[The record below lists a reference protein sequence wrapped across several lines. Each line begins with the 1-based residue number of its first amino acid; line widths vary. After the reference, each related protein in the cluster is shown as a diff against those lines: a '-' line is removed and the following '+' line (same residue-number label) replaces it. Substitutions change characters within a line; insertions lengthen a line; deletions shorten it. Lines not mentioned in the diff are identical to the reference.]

1 MENKRNFYAEYNEYY
16 KGVEVK
22 EVDVKVI
29 PTNKSSLPFPYLP
42 YTDDI
47 DDERLKGVLLTVSN
61 NDELFLLATPKFDDN
76 NDVVKYNK
84 VGAVCRVECV
94 NAKDKGGVNYICNV
108 LYFASIEDVNVVD
121 GVEVAHVVPVIT
133 YNLETENTK
142 LLLDKLKVQY
152 LNYISYSNRK
162 MSSDLIYYIK
172 TTTDPQIIVSLIGA
186 TSDFTP
192 KEQYS
197 LQIEVN
203 MEAKLENLIVLVN
216 KMFSM
221 EALNKRIDEKIR
233 KENEKRQKEMYIKEK
248 IKYLNEEIGEENEF
262 TEIENKIKACNMP
275 QKTEEYALNQLKKLT
290 KTPTMAADYNVLKN
304 YLDTIVDLPWSVSTT
319 DNTDIKHAKQVLD
332 AEHFGLNKVKNRI
345 LEYLAVLNLNDKVS
359 GQILCLVGA
368 PGVGKTSIAK
378 SVANALGRKFVKLTL
393 GGVHDESEIRGHR
406 KTFVGAMVGKIIH
419 NIKLS
424 GVNNPVF
431 LLDEIDKITS
441 DIHGDPASALLEVL
455 DPQQNNS
462 FRDNF
467 LEVPFDLS
475 KVIFIA
481 TANYA
486 NQIPAP
492 LLDRMEIINVDSY
505 TAPEKVS
512 IAKNYLMPK
521 QLKANGIKE
530 GSLVLDDEVILSI
543 INNYTYEA
551 GVRNLERLIAKIC
564 RQLAV
569 KIVENP
575 ALTLPWVVT
584 EKMLPSILNEAP
596 VTNHGVRKFPEVGVG
611 YGLGWSPYG
620 GSILTMEGISI
631 KGKGNLV
638 ITGNLKDVMKESCQI
653 AHTVAKKYVLKNI
666 KNPVDFSKLDLHI
679 NACEGGV
686 QKDGPSAGVVLALVI
701 YSVLTNKKISNKFA
715 MTGEIS
721 LTGQVYAIGGLREKL
736 YACVQNN
743 IQDVIVPLENKKDIK
758 FIPKEITEKLNI
770 HYVSN
775 FQEVINLTIVG
786 GKNENNQK

>member
-16 KGVEVK
+16 KNIEVR
-22 EVDVKVI
+22 EVTCKVI
-29 PTNKSSLPFPYLP
+29 PTFKSSLPFPYLP
-42 YTDDI
+42 FTDDI
-47 DDERLKGVLLTVSN
+47 DDERLKGVLLSISN
-61 NDELFLLATPKFDDN
+61 NDELFFLASEKFDEN
-76 NDVVKYNK
+76 NVLEKYNR
-84 VGAVCRVECV
+84 VGAVCRIECV
-94 NAKDKGGVNYICNV
+94 NAKDKGVNYICNV
-108 LYFASIEDVNVVD
+108 LYFAAIDEFDIID
-121 GVEVAHVVPVIT
+121 GVEQVKCSPLVAV
-133 YNLETENTK
+133 NAETEQTK
-142 LLLDKLKVQY
+142 LLLEKVKNSFA
-152 LNYISYSNRK
+152 NYISYSNRK
-162 MSSDLIYYIK
+162 ISIDLLNYIK
-172 TTTDPQIIVSLIGA
+172 TTTDPNIVVSLIA
-186 TSDFTP
+186 VTSDFTVR
-192 KEQYS
+192 EQYG
-197 LQIEVN
+197 LQCECNV
-203 MEAKLENLIVLVN
+203 EDKLENLIVLIN

-221 EALNKRIDEKIR
+221 EALNKRIDDKIR

-262 TEIENKIKACNMP
+262 NEIENKIKKCGMP
-275 QKTEEYALNQLKKLT
+275 QKTEEYALAQLRKLS

-345 LEYLAVLNLNDKVS
+345 LEYLAVLNLNKNVS

-419 NIKLS
+419 NIKLAGS
-424 GVNNPVF
+424 NNPVF

-505 TAPEKVS
+505 TAPEKVQ
-512 IAKNYLMPK
+512 IAKNYLLPK
-521 QLKANGIKE
+521 LLKANGIKE
-530 GSLVLDDEVILSI
+530 GSLVLEDDVITYI

-551 GVRNLERLIAKIC
+551 GVRSLERLIGKIC

-569 KIVENP
+569 KIVENS
-575 ALTLPWVVT
+575 AFQLPWVVT

-596 VTNHGVRKFPEVGVG
+596 VVTHGVRKYPEVGVG

-653 AHTVAKKYVLKNI
+653 AYTVAKKAVLKNI
-666 KNPVDFSKLDLHI
+666 KNPIDFSKVDLHI

-686 QKDGPSAGVVLALVI
+686 QKDGPSAGIVLALVI
-701 YSVLTNKKISNKFA
+701 YSVLTNKKITNKFA

-743 IQDVIVPLENKKDIK
+743 IADVIVPLENKKDIK

-775 FQEVINLTIVG
+775 FQEVLNLTIIG
-786 GKNENNQK
+786 GKNEDNKK

>member
-16 KGVEVK
+16 KNIEKVEL
-22 EVDVKVI
+22 DAKVV
-29 PTNKSSLPFPYLP
+29 PTFKSNLPFPYLP
-42 YTDDI
+42 FTDDI
-47 DDERLKGVLLTVSN
+47 EDEFLKGVILNISN
-61 NDELFLLATPKFDDN
+61 NDEMFIITTEKFDDN
-76 NDVVKYNK
+76 NDLARYNK
-84 VGAVCRVECV
+84 VGAVCRIECV
-94 NAKDKGGVNYICNV
+94 NARDKGLNYICNV
-108 LYFASIEDVNVVD
+108 LYFANILSISMVD
-121 GVEVAHVVPVIT
+121 GVEVAHVVPLEVT
-133 YNLETENTK
+133 NLTTETTK
-142 LLLDKLKVQY
+142 LLLEKAKNLF
-152 LNYISYSNRK
+152 LNYVNYSNRK
-162 MSSDLIYYIK
+162 ISVDLINYIK
-172 TTTDPQIIVSLIGA
+172 TNADPSVVVSLIA
-186 TSDFTP
+186 VTSDFSV
-192 KEQYS
+192 KEQYE
-197 LQIEVN
+197 LIREVN
-203 MEAKLENLIVLVN
+203 MENKLEYLIVLIN

-221 EALNKRIDEKIR
+221 EALNKRIDDKIR

-262 TEIENKIKACNMP
+262 DALEQKILACKMP
-275 QKTEEYALNQLKKLT
+275 KKTEEYVLQQLRKLT

-304 YLDTIVDLPWSVSTT
+304 YLETIIELPWNVSTK
-319 DNTDIKHAKQVLD
+319 DNMDINHAKEVLNK
-332 AEHFGLNKVKNRI
+332 EHFGLEKVKTRI
-345 LEYLAVLNLNDKVS
+345 LEYLAVLNLNNKIS

-378 SVANALGRKFVKLTL
+378 SVANALGRNFVKLTL

-419 NIKLS
+419 NLKIAGS
-424 GVNNPVF
+424 NNPVF
-431 LLDEIDKITS
+431 LLDEIDKITT

-455 DPQQNNS
+455 DPQQNNA

-475 KVIFIA
+475 KVLFIA

-486 NQIPAP
+486 ERIPAP

-505 TAPEKVS
+505 TAFEKLQ
-512 IAKNYLMPK
+512 IAKNYLLPRE
-521 QLKANGIKE
+521 LSANGIKD
-530 GSLVLDDEVILSI
+530 GALKLDDEVILTL
-543 INNYTYEA
+543 INDYTYEA

-575 ALTLPWVVT
+575 KFELPWVIT
-584 EKMLPSILNEAP
+584 KKMLSNILDEPP
-596 VTNHGVRKFPEVGVG
+596 VTNRGVRKESEVGVG

-620 GSILTMEGISI
+620 GSILTLEGISI

-638 ITGNLKDVMKESCQI
+638 ITGNLKEVMKESCQI
-653 AHTVAKKYVLKNI
+653 AFTVAKNFVAKNSA
-666 KNPVDFSKLDLHI
+666 KPVDFSKLDLHI

-686 QKDGPSAGVVLALVI
+686 QKDGPSAGTVLALVI
-701 YSVLTNKKISNKFA
+701 YSVLTNQKISNNFA

-721 LTGQVYAIGGLREKL
+721 LTGQIYAIGGLREKL

-743 IQDVIVPLENKKDIK
+743 VKNVIVPLENKKDVK

-775 FQEVINLTIVG
+775 FQEVINLTII
-786 GKNENNQK
+786 GKQNENNKK

>member
-16 KGVEVK
+16 KSIEVK
-22 EVDVKVI
+22 EVTCKVI
-29 PTNKSSLPFPYLP
+29 PTFKNSLPFPYLP
-42 YTDDI
+42 FTDDI
-47 DDERLKGVLLTVSN
+47 DDERLKGVLLSISN
-61 NDELFLLATPKFDDN
+61 NDELFFLATEKFDEN
-76 NDVVKYNK
+76 NILTKYNK
-84 VGAVCRVECV
+84 VGAVCRIECV
-94 NAKDKGGVNYICNV
+94 NAKDKGGINYICNV
-108 LYFASIEDVNVVD
+108 LYFASIEEFDMVE
-121 GVEVAHVVPVIT
+121 GVEQVRCVPVIT
-133 YNLETENTK
+133 YNTETDNTK
-142 LLLDKLKVQY
+142 LLLEKTKNLF
-152 LNYISYSNRK
+152 LNYVSYSNRK
-162 MSSDLIYYIK
+162 ISIDLLNYIK
-172 TTTDPQIIVSLIGA
+172 TNFDPNVVVSLIA
-186 TSDFTP
+186 VTSDFTT

-197 LQIEVN
+197 LQAETN
-203 MEAKLENLIVLVN
+203 MEVKLENLIVLIN

-221 EALNKRIDEKIR
+221 EALNKRIDDKIR

-262 TEIENKIKACNMP
+262 TEIENKIKACKMP
-275 QKTEEYALNQLKKLT
+275 QKVEEYALNQLKKLT
-290 KTPTMAADYNVLKN
+290 KTPTMAADYNILKN
-304 YLDTIVDLPWSVSTT
+304 YLETITEIPWSVATT

-332 AEHFGLNKVKNRI
+332 AEHFGLDKVKNRI

-406 KTFVGAMVGKIIH
+406 KTYVGAMIGKIVH
-419 NIKLS
+419 NIKLAGS
-424 GVNNPVF
+424 NNPVF

-455 DPQQNNS
+455 DPQQNNA

-505 TAPEKVS
+505 TAQEKVE
-512 IAKNYLMPK
+512 IAKHYLLPK

-530 GSLVLDDEVILSI
+530 GSLILNDDVVFHM

-551 GVRNLERLIAKIC
+551 GVRSLERLIAKIC

-569 KIVENP
+569 KIVANP
-575 ALTLPWVVT
+575 KTQLPWIVT
-584 EKMLPSILNEAP
+584 EKMLSNILNEAP
-596 VTNHGVRKFPEVGVG
+596 VTNHGVRKFAEVGVG

-620 GSILTMEGISI
+620 GSVLTLEGISI

-653 AHTVAKKYVLKNI
+653 AHTVAKKYTLKNI
-666 KNPVDFSKLDLHI
+666 KNPIDFSKVDLHI

-686 QKDGPSAGVVLALVI
+686 QKDGPSAGIVLALVI
-701 YSVLTNKKISNKFA
+701 YSVLTNQKISNKFA

-743 IQDVIVPLENKKDIK
+743 IENVIVPLENKKDIK
-758 FIPKEITEKLNI
+758 FVPKEITEKLNI

-775 FQEVINLTIVG
+775 FQEVINLTIIG
-786 GKNENNQK
+786 GKNENNKK